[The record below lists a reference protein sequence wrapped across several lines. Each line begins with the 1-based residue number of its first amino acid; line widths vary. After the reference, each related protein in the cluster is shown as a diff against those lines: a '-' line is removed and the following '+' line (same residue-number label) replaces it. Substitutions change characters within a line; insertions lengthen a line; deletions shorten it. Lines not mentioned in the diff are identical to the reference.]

1 MAWTKQT
8 FIDPPTLKTPLALI
22 LFIVNIFLPGKSES
36 VASFGT
42 SVGTIIVGALSCSC
56 ETLIVGLLQL
66 FTSCIIVG
74 WVWSIWWGWE
84 LLEVS
89 RQAKGV
95 KMPSDSNVGEDGLL

>member
-1 MAWTKQT
+1 T
-8 FIDPPTLKTPLALI
+8 
-22 LFIVNIFLPGKSES
+22 G
-36 VASFGT
+36 
-42 SVGTIIVGALSCSC
+42 VGTIIVGALSCSC

-66 FTSCIIVG
+66 FTSCIIIG

-95 KMPSDSNVGEDGLL
+95 ELPSGSNIGEDALL

>member
-8 FIDPPTLKTPLALI
+8 FIDPPTLKTPLALLI
-22 LFIVNIFLPGKSES
+22 FIINIFLPGN
-36 VASFGT
+36 AAAPAGT
-42 SVGTIIVGALSCSC
+42 TGVGTIIVGALACSC

-66 FTSCIIVG
+66 FTCCIIIG

-89 RQAKGV
+89 RRTKGV
-95 KMPSDSNVGEDGLL
+95 ELPSESNVGQDGLL

>member
-8 FIDPPTLKTPLALI
+8 FIDPPTLKTPLALVI
-22 LFIVNIFLPGKSES
+22 FIINIFLPG
-36 VASFGT
+36 
-42 SVGTIIVGALSCSC
+42 VGTIIVGALACSC

-66 FTSCIIVG
+66 FTCCIIIG

-89 RQAKGV
+89 RRTKGV
-95 KMPSDSNVGEDGLL
+95 ELPSESNVGQDGLL